1 MDNTLLWIFYIVF
14 AFGILAF
21 SLLINGL
28 LLKFAKTL
36 GIRNHTDSTI
46 IRWGSTA
53 KPAMG
58 GIGFYIV
65 FLISYIGL
73 SIDTAEFQFF
83 HNMQSVGILLATT
96 VGFFVGL
103 FDDAYNTRPW
113 LKFAGQTLCALILI
127 ASGVFISFFNY
138 DYLNYLL
145 TFLWVVGLMNSINML
160 DNMDAI
166 SSVSSLGILASM
178 LAILLLNG
186 DMTNP
191 FVLIIFAII
200 AALIGFLFFN
210 WSPSKLYMGDTG
222 SQFLGVLLAALGII
236 LLWNQQVEGVE
247 MSRFTRVLIIATAF
261 ALPLIDTTTVFIKRI
276 TKGKSPFVGGRDH
289 TTHHLSYL
297 GLSERQ
303 VALVFLGIAIFAG
316 VLTTLIFFFAG
327 TWTPAYWIL
336 FSLFP
341 AIVFLFLFIV
351 AVTTSAPRVKKES

>member
-1 MDNTLLWIFYIVF
+1 M
-14 AFGILAF
+14 
-21 SLLINGL
+21 

-36 GIRNHTDSTI
+36 GIRNNTDYTI

-73 SIDTAEFQFF
+73 SIDTAEIQFF
-83 HNMQSVGILLATT
+83 HNMQTVGILFAAT

-127 ASGVFISFFNY
+127 ASGVFISFFSN

-166 SSVSSLGILASM
+166 SSVSSLGIFGSM
-178 LAILLLNG
+178 LTILLLNG
-186 DMTNP
+186 DISSP
-191 FVLIIFAII
+191 FVLILFATI

-222 SQFLGVLLAALGII
+222 SQFLGVLLASLGII
-236 LLWNQQVEGVE
+236 LLWNQQVEGAE
-247 MSRFTRVLIIATAF
+247 ISRFTRVLIIATAF

-276 TKGKSPFVGGRDH
+276 AKGRSPFVGGRDH

-297 GLSERQ
+297 GLSDRQ
-303 VALVFLGIAIFAG
+303 VALVFLGIAIIAG
-316 VLTTLIFFFAG
+316 ILTTSIFCLASA
-327 TWTPAYWIL
+327 WTPINIIL

-341 AIVFLFLFIV
+341 ATAFLFLFVV
-351 AVTTSAPRVKKES
+351 AVTTSAPGKKKESCGA

>member
-1 MDNTLLWIFYIVF
+1 MDNFTLWIFYIVF
-14 AFGILAF
+14 AIGILVF
-21 SLLINGL
+21 SLVINGL

-36 GIRNHTDSTI
+36 GIRNNSDSTI

-73 SIDTAEFQFF
+73 STYTAEIKFF
-83 HNMQSVGILLATT
+83 HNIQTVGVLLAVT
-96 VGFFVGL
+96 VGFFIGL

-127 ASGVFISFFNY
+127 ASGVYISFFSN
-138 DYLNYLL
+138 DSLNYLL

-178 LAILLLNG
+178 LAILLLHG
-186 DMTNP
+186 DITSP
-191 FVLIIFAII
+191 FVLIIFGII

-210 WSPSKLYMGDTG
+210 WSPSKLHMGDTG
-222 SQFLGVLLAALGII
+222 SQFLGVLLASLGII
-236 LLWNQQVEGVE
+236 LLWNQQVEGIE
-247 MSRFTRVLIIATAF
+247 ISRFTRVIIIATAF
-261 ALPLIDTTTVFIKRI
+261 ALPLVDTTTVFIKRI
-276 TKGKSPFVGGRDH
+276 AKGKSPFIGGRDH

-297 GLSERQ
+297 GLSDRQ
-303 VALVFLGIAIFAG
+303 VALIFLGISLIAG
-316 VLTTLIFFFAG
+316 VLTTRIFCLAG
-327 TWTPAYWIL
+327 TWTPIYWTL

-341 AIVFLFLFIV
+341 AIVFLFLFLV
-351 AVTTSAPRVKKES
+351 AVTTSAPPKKKES